1 MNEEK
6 FDTIEVEDENGNKKN
21 LTIYFTYYS
30 ENFNK
35 DYVIFYDPDD
45 QDSLIACSFDEEG
58 HLFEIESDEEYN
70 ELDEI
75 IDEFQD
81 SNKN

>member
-6 FDTIEVEDENGNKKN
+6 FDTIEVEDENGNKNN
-21 LTIYFTYYS
+21 LTIYFTYHS
-30 ENFNK
+30 DNFDK
-35 DYVIFYDPDD
+35 DYVIFYDPED
-45 QDSLIACSFDEEG
+45 QDSLLACSFDEEG
-58 HLFEIESDEEYN
+58 NLFEIESEEEYK

>member
-21 LTIYFTYYS
+21 LTIYFTYHS
-30 ENFNK
+30 DNFNK
-35 DYVIFYDPDD
+35 DYVIFYDPED
-45 QDSLIACSFDEEG
+45 QDSLLACSFDEEG
-58 HLFEIESDEEYN
+58 NLFEIESEEEYK

-81 SNKN
+81 HNKN

>member
-21 LTIYFTYYS
+21 LTIYFTYHS
-30 ENFNK
+30 DNFNK
-35 DYVIFYDPDD
+35 DNVIFNDPED
-45 QDSLIACSFDEEG
+45 QDSLLACSFDEEG
-58 HLFEIESDEEYN
+58 NLFEIESEEAYK

>member
-21 LTIYFTYYS
+21 LTIYFTYHS
-30 ENFNK
+30 DNFNK
-35 DYVIFYDPDD
+35 DYVIFYDPED
-45 QDSLIACSFDEEG
+45 QDSLLACSFDEDG
-58 HLFEIESDEEYN
+58 NLFEIESEEEYK

-81 SNKN
+81 NNKN

>member
-21 LTIYFTYYS
+21 LTIYFTYHS

-58 HLFEIESDEEYN
+58 HLFEIESEEEYK

>member
-21 LTIYFTYYS
+21 LTIYFTYHS
-30 ENFNK
+30 DNFNK
-35 DYVIFYDPDD
+35 DYVIFYDPED
-45 QDSLIACSFDEEG
+45 QDSLLACSFDEDG
-58 HLFEIESDEEYN
+58 NLFEIESEEEYK

>member
-21 LTIYFTYYS
+21 LTIYFTYHS
-30 ENFNK
+30 DNFDK
-35 DYVIFYDPDD
+35 DYVIFYDPED
-45 QDSLIACSFDEEG
+45 QDSLLACSFDEEG
-58 HLFEIESDEEYN
+58 NLFEIESEEEYK

-81 SNKN
+81 HNKN

>member
-1 MNEEK
+1 MNEGK

-21 LTIYFTYYS
+21 LTIYFTYHS
-30 ENFNK
+30 DNFNK
-35 DYVIFYDPDD
+35 DYVIFYDPED
-45 QDSLIACSFDEEG
+45 QDSLLACSFDEDG
-58 HLFEIESDEEYN
+58 NLFEIESEEEYK

>member
-21 LTIYFTYYS
+21 LTIYFTYHS
-30 ENFNK
+30 DNFNK
-35 DYVIFYDPDD
+35 DYVIFYDPED
-45 QDSLIACSFDEEG
+45 QDSLLACSFDEEG
-58 HLFEIESDEEYN
+58 NLFEIESEEEYK

>member
-21 LTIYFTYYS
+21 LTIYFTYHS
-30 ENFNK
+30 DNFDK
-35 DYVIFYDPDD
+35 DYVIFYDPED
-45 QDSLIACSFDEEG
+45 QDSLLACSFDEEG
-58 HLFEIESDEEYN
+58 NLFEIESEEEYK

>member
-21 LTIYFTYYS
+21 LTIYFTYHS
-30 ENFNK
+30 DNFNK
-35 DYVIFYDPDD
+35 DYVIFYDPED
-45 QDSLIACSFDEEG
+45 QDSLLACSFDEEG
-58 HLFEIESDEEYN
+58 NLFEIESEEEYK

-81 SNKN
+81 SKNN

>member
-21 LTIYFTYYS
+21 LTIYFTYHS
-30 ENFNK
+30 DNFDK
-35 DYVIFYDPDD
+35 DYVILYDPED
-45 QDSLIACSFDEEG
+45 QDSLLACSFDEEG
-58 HLFEIESDEEYN
+58 NLFEIESEEEYK

-81 SNKN
+81 NNKN

>member
-21 LTIYFTYYS
+21 LTIYFTYHS

-58 HLFEIESDEEYN
+58 HLFVIFCDEEYN

>member
-21 LTIYFTYYS
+21 LTIYFTYHS
-30 ENFNK
+30 DNFDK
-35 DYVIFYDPDD
+35 DYVIFYDPED
-45 QDSLIACSFDEEG
+45 QDSLLACSFDEEG
-58 HLFEIESDEEYN
+58 NLFEIESEEEYK

-81 SNKN
+81 NNKN